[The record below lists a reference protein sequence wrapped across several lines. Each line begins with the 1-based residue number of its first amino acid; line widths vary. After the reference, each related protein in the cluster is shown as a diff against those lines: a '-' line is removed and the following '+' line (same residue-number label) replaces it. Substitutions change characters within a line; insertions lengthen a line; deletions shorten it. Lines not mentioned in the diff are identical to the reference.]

1 MKTRRIPFIVFEG
14 SAGSGLSTQAFEAKS
29 KLEINTILFG
39 HETRAK
45 I

>member
-1 MKTRRIPFIVFEG
+1 MKTIRMHFIVFEG

-29 KLEINTILFG
+29 KLEINTLLFG
-39 HETRAK
+39 PKTRAK